1 MIVVDASVLANAVGD
16 DGRDGDDARRELR
29 RSRDTAIPGLADVEV
44 LSVLRKRWLAGDLTV
59 ERFADAVE
67 ALADLALARHSMLP
81 LLARIYQLR
90 ANVTPYDAVYVAL
103 AESLDCPL
111 LTNDRRLAG
120 APGPQCEIRIVT
132 P

>member
-16 DGRDGDDARRELR
+16 DSSDGDDARRELR
-29 RSRDTAIPGLADVEV
+29 RARDTAIPGLADVEV
-44 LSVLRKRWLAGDLTV
+44 VSVLRKRWLAGDLTV

-67 ALADLALARHSMLP
+67 ALANLALARHSMVSLLP
-81 LLARIYQLR
+81 RLFELR

-111 LTNDRRLAG
+111 LTNDHALAG
-120 APGPQCEIRIVT
+120 APGPQCEIRLVT
-132 P
+132 A

>member
-16 DGRDGDDARRELR
+16 DSSDGDDARRELR
-29 RSRDTAIPGLADVEV
+29 RDRDAAIPGLADVEV
-44 LSVLRKRWLAGDLTV
+44 VSVLRKRWLAGDLTV

-67 ALADLALARHSMLP
+67 ALANLALARHSMASLLP
-81 LLARIYQLR
+81 RLFELR

-111 LTNDRRLAG
+111 LTNDRALAG
-120 APGPQCEIRIVT
+120 APGPQCEIRLVT
-132 P
+132 A

>member
-1 MIVVDASVLANAVGD
+1 MIVIDASVLANAVGD
-16 DGRDGDDARRELR
+16 DGSDGDDARRELR
-29 RSRDTAIPGLADVEV
+29 RARDPAVPSLADIEV
-44 LSVLRKRWLAGDLTV
+44 VSVLRKRWLAGDLTV

-67 ALADLALARHSMLP
+67 ALGNLSLARHSMVP
-81 LLARIYQLR
+81 LLTRAYQLR

-111 LTNDRRLAG
+111 ITNDKALAR
-120 APGPQCEIRIVT
+120 APGPQCEIRVVT